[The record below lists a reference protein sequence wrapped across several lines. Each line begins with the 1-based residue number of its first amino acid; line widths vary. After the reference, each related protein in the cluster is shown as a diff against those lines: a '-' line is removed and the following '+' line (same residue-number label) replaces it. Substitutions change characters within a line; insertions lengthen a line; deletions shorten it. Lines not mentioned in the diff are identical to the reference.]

1 VSFDE
6 SLFFSMVWLIGSI
19 STFPTDGPGTRAGI
33 FTQMKSFGPTSYPKM
48 IAWAA
53 LITIHLGP
61 TAFDHIDPNQL
72 TRSIKL
78 SRKNPKTPL
87 DYLDLFIHPAV
98 LCP

>member
-1 VSFDE
+1 
-6 SLFFSMVWLIGSI
+6 
-19 STFPTDGPGTRAGI
+19 
-33 FTQMKSFGPTSYPKM
+33 M

-53 LITIHLGP
+53 LITIQLGP